1 MLRSRLLRALPKRKI
16 ITPPTYFSS
25 PAHPPNVPFPHHVPP
40 VHSGSQSESQ
50 TRPRLLDISILFSVL
65 TLSFFAVDN
74 YRSRV
79 ELELELENF
88 RLDSL
93 NQKEF
98 SKLEMQG
105 RFKKRELQILNER
118 KNTQIK
124 EMKML
129 LHIAMLKQ
137 QLEKNNI
144 KDNITLQQVNEEFN
158 KKIRMDN
165 SLTNVSG
172 VKLWIDSDVD
182 SGKIGADRAKLS
194 KEDHA
199 RYSVDDSIKKYLPNE
214 KEYEHLRDN

>member
-1 MLRSRLLRALPKRKI
+1 MFRSRIFRAVSKRNV

-25 PAHPPNVPFPHHVPP
+25 PAHSPNVPFHHVPP
-40 VHSGSQSESQ
+40 MRSGSQAEPQ
-50 TRPRLLDISILFSVL
+50 PRPRLLDISILFSVL
-65 TLSFFAVDN
+65 SLSFFAVDN

-98 SKLEMQG
+98 SKMELQG
-105 RFKKRELQILNER
+105 KFKKRELQILNER

-144 KDNITLQQVNEEFN
+144 KDSITLQQVHEEFN

-165 SLTNVSG
+165 SLSNVSG

-182 SGKIGADRAKLS
+182 SGKISADWTKRS
-194 KEDHA
+194 KEDNA
-199 RYSVDDSIKKYLPNE
+199 RYNVDDSIKKYLPNE

>member
-1 MLRSRLLRALPKRKI
+1 MR
-16 ITPPTYFSS
+16 
-25 PAHPPNVPFPHHVPP
+25 
-40 VHSGSQSESQ
+40 SGSQAEPQ
-50 TRPRLLDISILFSVL
+50 PRPRLLDISILFSVL
-65 TLSFFAVDN
+65 SLSFFAVDN

-93 NQKEF
+93 NQKDF
-98 SKLEMQG
+98 SKMELQG
-105 RFKKRELQILNER
+105 KFKKRELQILNER

-144 KDNITLQQVNEEFN
+144 KDSITLQQVHEEFN

-165 SLTNVSG
+165 SLSNVSG

-182 SGKIGADRAKLS
+182 SGKISADWTKRS
-194 KEDHA
+194 KEDNA
-199 RYSVDDSIKKYLPNE
+199 RYNVDDSIKKYLPNE

>member
-1 MLRSRLLRALPKRKI
+1 MFRSRIFRAVSKRNV

-25 PAHPPNVPFPHHVPP
+25 PAHSPNVPLHHVPP
-40 VHSGSQSESQ
+40 MRSGSQAEPQ
-50 TRPRLLDISILFSVL
+50 PRPRLLDISILFSVL
-65 TLSFFAVDN
+65 SLSFFAVDN

-93 NQKEF
+93 NQKDF
-98 SKLEMQG
+98 SKMELQG
-105 RFKKRELQILNER
+105 KFKKRELQILNER

-144 KDNITLQQVNEEFN
+144 KDSITLQQVHEEFN

-165 SLTNVSG
+165 SLSNVSG

-182 SGKIGADRAKLS
+182 SGKISADWTKRS
-194 KEDHA
+194 KEDNA
-199 RYSVDDSIKKYLPNE
+199 RYNVDDSIKKYLPNE